1 MSNFTGTLDTFS
13 GTFNISNHSLIAEP
27 LAEYLFEKFYD
38 RIDSKWVGRGHT
50 LSSIPLDEINAELN
64 SVWEGP
70 GSVAKLREYVK
81 TSRGIRLGKITD
93 DSALKGYQT
102 PTVDDELDKEDL

>member
-1 MSNFTGTLDTFS
+1 MSNTGTLDTFS
-13 GTFNISNHSLIAEP
+13 GTFNISDHSLIAQP
-27 LAEYLFEKFYD
+27 LQEYLFEKFYD
-38 RIDSKWVGRGHT
+38 RIESKWVTKGHT
-50 LSSIPLDEINAELN
+50 LSNIPLDEINAELN

-81 TSRGIRLGKITD
+81 ISRGIRLGNITD

-102 PTVDDELDKEDL
+102 PTVDDELEQEDL